1 MNCPKIRAGIW
12 AAEERGGPAVPVPEE
27 PAGREEKSYTVFPG
41 INLVYENIHG
51 SRRRAAPCP
60 PSGLYEIRHC
70 LRGRLESSLGEQF
83 YYLGPGDLSI
93 GRPREGRD
101 GDCFPLGYYQGIRV
115 EMDVDKTPRCLSCF
129 LEDVDVEPRRMTRRL
144 CGDDRVF
151 VARSMAAVE
160 HIFSELY
167 SVREEF
173 RKAYMKVKV
182 LELMLFL
189 SRLDADSDELEQRS
203 CSGSQRRLAWEL
215 SRYLAE
221 NLDRNFTT
229 QELAEQF
236 AVSAAQLRLSI
247 KSVYGS
253 PLHAYI
259 RRQKM
264 ESAAHMLRESSLSI
278 TDIAGR
284 HGYDNASKFSSA
296 FRELMGCTPREYRS
310 HGVEEDIFPFAR
322 TF

>member
-115 EMDVDKTPRCLSCF
+115 EMDVD
-129 LEDVDVEPRRMTRRL
+129 
-144 CGDDRVF
+144 
-151 VARSMAAVE
+151 
-160 HIFSELY
+160 
-167 SVREEF
+167 
-173 RKAYMKVKV
+173 
-182 LELMLFL
+182 
-189 SRLDADSDELEQRS
+189 
-203 CSGSQRRLAWEL
+203 
-215 SRYLAE
+215 
-221 NLDRNFTT
+221 
-229 QELAEQF
+229 
-236 AVSAAQLRLSI
+236 
-247 KSVYGS
+247 
-253 PLHAYI
+253 
-259 RRQKM
+259 
-264 ESAAHMLRESSLSI
+264 
-278 TDIAGR
+278 
-284 HGYDNASKFSSA
+284 
-296 FRELMGCTPREYRS
+296 
-310 HGVEEDIFPFAR
+310 
-322 TF
+322 